1 MAIFDKRVSII
12 RDEQPLLEHFVPES
26 ITHREGQKQELAE
39 CLRPVTLGRKPRN
52 AFLYGPCGTGKTMLI
67 QWMLRELEGHAS
79 KARTAYVNCW
89 KRNTTHAALT
99 EILSQM
105 DIYVNYRQ
113 AATELLKRVEKE
125 SEKKRLVVCLDEVD
139 SLESQEVL
147 YDLARSGIGLVMV
160 SNDAYALMEMDQR
173 VKSSVN
179 AEYIEF
185 PAYTEGEVFEIVRE
199 RAKYGLVP
207 GAIGESGLK
216 MIARLADGDARIA
229 IETLRRAALI
239 AEDREEERISAEHI
253 KKAFGSTH
261 LLRKTEAL
269 KKLNEHEK
277 VLYLLMEKHQKLG
290 TKELWEEYNKEDK
303 KPASQRSYRNYMG
316 HLVKLGLVKARG
328 ELTGREYE
336 FLA

>member
-1 MAIFDKRVSII
+1 MSVFERRNVLI
-12 RDEQPLLEHFVPES
+12 RDEQPLLEHFIPEN

-39 CLRPVTLGRKPRN
+39 CLRPVTIGRKPRN
-52 AFLYGPCGTGKTMLI
+52 VFLYGPCGTGKTLLV
-67 QWMLRELEGHAS
+67 QWMLRELEGHTS
-79 KARTAYVNCW
+79 RARTAYVNCW
-89 KRNTTHAALT
+89 KRNTTHSTLT
-99 EILSQM
+99 EILSQL

-113 AATELLKRVEKE
+113 AATELLKLVEKE
-125 SEKKRLVVCLDEVD
+125 SEKKQLVVCLDEVD
-139 SLESQEVL
+139 SLEDQEVL
-147 YDLARSGIGLVMV
+147 YDLARSGVGLVMV

-179 AEYIEF
+179 AEYLEF
-185 PAYTEGEVFEIVRE
+185 PAYTEEEVLDILGE

-207 GAIGESGLK
+207 GAIKQSELK
-216 MIARLADGDARIA
+216 TIARLADGDARIA
-229 IETLRRAALI
+229 IETLRRAAMI
-239 AEDREEERISAEHI
+239 AEDMEEEKITAAHI

-277 VLYLLMEKHQKLG
+277 VLYLLMEKHKKINTKKL
-290 TKELWEEYNKEDK
+290 WDEYLKTDR

-316 HLVKLGLVKARG
+316 HLVKLGLIRARG

-336 FLA
+336 SLA

>member
-1 MAIFDKRVSII
+1 MVLFDRRIVII
-12 RDEQPLLEHFVPES
+12 RDEQPLLEYFIPES
-26 ITHREGQKQELAE
+26 IMHREGQKQELAE
-39 CLRPVTLGRKPRN
+39 CLRPVTISRRPRN
-52 AFLYGPCGTGKTMLI
+52 VFLYGPCGTGKTLLV
-67 QWMLRELEGHAS
+67 QWMLRELEGHTS
-79 KARTAYVNCW
+79 RARTAYVNCW

-99 EILSQM
+99 EILSQL

-113 AATELLKRVEKE
+113 AATELLKLVEKE
-125 SEKKRLVVCLDEVD
+125 SKKKQLVVCLDEVD

-147 YDLARSGIGLVMV
+147 YDLARSGVGLVMV

-185 PAYTEGEVFEIVRE
+185 PAYKEEEIFEIVHE
-199 RAKYGLVP
+199 RAKQGLVP
-207 GAIGESGLK
+207 GAVRQSELRLV
-216 MIARLADGDARIA
+216 ARLADGDARIA
-229 IETLRRAALI
+229 IETLRRAAMI
-239 AEDREEERISAEHI
+239 AEDKEAERIGAEHI

-277 VLYLLMEKHQKLG
+277 ILYLLMEKHKKLN
-290 TKELWEEYNKEDK
+290 TKELWEEYTKADK
-303 KPASQRSYRNYMG
+303 KPASQRSYRNYMS
-316 HLVKLGLVKARG
+316 HLVKLGLIRARG